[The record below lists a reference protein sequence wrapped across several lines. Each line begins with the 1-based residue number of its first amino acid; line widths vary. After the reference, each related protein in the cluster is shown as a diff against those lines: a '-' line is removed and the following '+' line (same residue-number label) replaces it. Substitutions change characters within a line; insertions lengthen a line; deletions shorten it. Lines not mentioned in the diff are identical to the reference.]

1 MVDYE
6 NVHSRLVSWLK
17 ILLPLLAL
25 AILSTL
31 FMVSRSINPD
41 AAIPYAEVDV
51 EELAREPRLTA
62 AEYSGVTSDGAAVT
76 ITATSARPDQTDSGG
91 VTAEGLQATMNMP
104 GGLTTDLA
112 AENGVIDTTADT
124 LTLEGAVQL
133 NTSTG
138 YALRTGRVISAL
150 GRTEVIADG
159 PVTTDAP
166 YGTLQ
171 SGGLVLRP
179 AEGDAAGYVLVFNDG
194 VKLVYQPED

>member
-17 ILLPLLAL
+17 ILLPLVAL

-31 FMVSRSINPD
+31 FLVSRSIDPD

-51 EELAREPRLTA
+51 EQLAREPQLTA
-62 AEYSGVTSDGAAVT
+62 AEYSGVTSDGAAIT
-76 ITATSARPDQTDSGG
+76 ITATSARPDQSDSGR
-91 VTAEGLQATMNMP
+91 VTAAGLNATMNIP
-104 GGLTTDLA
+104 GGLKTDLVA
-112 AENGVIDTTADT
+112 DNGVIDTTADI
-124 LTLEGAVQL
+124 LTLDGAVRV

-138 YALRTGRVISAL
+138 YALRTGRLTSAL
-150 GRTEVIADG
+150 GRTEVIAVG
-159 PVTTDAP
+159 PVTADAP

-171 SGGLVLRP
+171 SGGLILKP
-179 AEGDAAGYVLVFNDG
+179 AEGDAAGYVLVFNGG